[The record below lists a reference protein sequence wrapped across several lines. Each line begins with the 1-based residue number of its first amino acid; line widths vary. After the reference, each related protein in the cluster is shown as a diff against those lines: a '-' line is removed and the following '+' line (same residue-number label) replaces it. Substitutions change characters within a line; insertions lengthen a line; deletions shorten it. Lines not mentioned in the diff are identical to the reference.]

1 MILNFYKWLLAEL
14 EKEGYTESDIVLF
27 QNAMT
32 DKLYPMDVVKQHLNK
47 DVNVSSEKRDLI
59 IVTGPMMIHLSDG
72 TIVEYS
78 NEQDDYDLQEYTN
91 NLTYYFSAQRLLD
104 KETLNEEKEPVIGLV
119 LDEGY
124 KSFSGNKWFP
134 DDFLLNHRP
143 KTDLMVVDVQ
153 LKEIEEKQ
161 DFYVLANKKGSLVTL
176 AVETRKLY
184 INADHLEEMDIDDVV
199 KYLLNWPLVVDD
211 KLIDEI
217 ANHLPKEPAMES
229 NAPKYKGLVDFF
241 SQHDAEIQNSKI
253 TGS

>member
-14 EKEGYTESDIVLF
+14 EKEGYIESDIVLF

-91 NLTYYFSAQRLLD
+91 NLTYYFSAQRLLA
-104 KETLNEEKEPVIGLV
+104 KETANEEKEPVIGLV

-124 KSFSGNKWFP
+124 KSFSDNKWFH
-134 DDFLLNHRP
+134 DDFLLNHWS
-143 KTDLMVVDVQ
+143 KTGLIVVDVQ
-153 LKEIEEKQ
+153 LKENVEKQ
-161 DFYVLANKKGSLVTL
+161 DFYALVNKKGSLITL
-176 AVETRKLY
+176 DVETRKLY
-184 INADHLEEMDIDDVV
+184 INVLQLEDMGIDDII
-199 KYLLNWPLVVDD
+199 KYLLGLPMIVDNQLVDA
-211 KLIDEI
+211 I
-217 ANHLPKEPAMES
+217 AKYKPEEP
-229 NAPKYKGLVDFF
+229 NTLKYKGLVDFF